1 MITQAFHASQ
11 DAAPEGHQNRLKLFL
26 ILFILHVKQGE
37 VSKSDPSEIRF
48 PMTLTSGA
56 FLNQKT
62 NYKQTSLESCKNLA
76 SNCISFCASSG
87 KRQLKAS
94 QKTLSVSAIRKQVS
108 RCSINFPHELTCQL
122 LTNQNIKTGRRA

>member
-1 MITQAFHASQ
+1 MSNLMLLGRTDHCFVHKLGAETTLDFRKPENKHIKYNDNSGFPCQSRY

-62 NYKQTSLESCKNLA
+62 NYKQTSLE
-76 SNCISFCASSG
+76 
-87 KRQLKAS
+87 
-94 QKTLSVSAIRKQVS
+94 
-108 RCSINFPHELTCQL
+108 
-122 LTNQNIKTGRRA
+122 